1 MTKAKAGTNRK
12 TRMTESKTY
21 QQTRMVI
28 KRLISARKESQRAL
42 VLKISSKY
50 VLFINM
56 VKANW
61 HQPLPAF
68 N

>member
-28 KRLISARKESQRAL
+28 KRLISARKESQRTL

-56 VKANW
+56 VKADW
-61 HQPLPAF
+61 HQSLFAF